1 MIAAWLLFTLTAL
14 DPAHPATATRSQDRP
29 PLDVEGKVP
38 FLRSYDEAFRVAKS
52 TGKPVLAYFTFDG

>member
-1 MIAAWLLFTLTAL
+1 MIAAWLLCTLPAV
-14 DPAHPATATRSQDRP
+14 DPSEPRASAPAQDRP
-29 PLDVEGKVP
+29 ALHVEGKVP